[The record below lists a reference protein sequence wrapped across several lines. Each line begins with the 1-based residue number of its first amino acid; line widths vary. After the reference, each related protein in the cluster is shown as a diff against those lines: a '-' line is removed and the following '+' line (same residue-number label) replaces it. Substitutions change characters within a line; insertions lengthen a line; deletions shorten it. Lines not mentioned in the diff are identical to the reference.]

1 MLNLCWNI
9 LIHNKENPRMPSDI
23 PQSTVG
29 SELPKE
35 VFKSTVSVE
44 CEHLEKMLHVGSRD
58 KFTFYSDEPPR
69 LGGDDNYPSPLTY
82 IVGGIGF

>member
-1 MLNLCWNI
+1 
-9 LIHNKENPRMPSDI
+9 MPSDI
-23 PQSTVG
+23 PQSKVG

-44 CEHLEKMLHVGSRD
+44 CEHLEKMLHVGIRD

>member
-1 MLNLCWNI
+1 
-9 LIHNKENPRMPSDI
+9 MPSDI
-23 PQSTVG
+23 PQSIVG
-29 SELPKE
+29 SELPQN

-44 CEHLEKMLHVGSRD
+44 CEHLEKMLHAGKRD

>member
-1 MLNLCWNI
+1 
-9 LIHNKENPRMPSDI
+9 MPSDI

-29 SELPKE
+29 SELPKD
-35 VFKSTVSVE
+35 VFNSTVAVE
-44 CEHLEKMLHVGSRD
+44 CKHLEKMLHMGTRD
-58 KFTFYSDEPPR
+58 KFTFYSDEPSR